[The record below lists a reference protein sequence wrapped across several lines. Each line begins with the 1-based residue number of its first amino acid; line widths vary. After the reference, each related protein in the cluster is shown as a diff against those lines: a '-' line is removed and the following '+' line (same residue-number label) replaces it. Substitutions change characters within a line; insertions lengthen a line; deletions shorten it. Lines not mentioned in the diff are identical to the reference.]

1 MGAETGLHPSTAHRI
16 LGSLIEN
23 RFVEPDPAGR
33 YRLGIRLLR
42 LGVRLHGHID
52 LRAVALPAM
61 EALRD
66 KLGESV
72 YLTLREGGV
81 VVYIEKATPNRMMHV
96 QSLVGSR
103 VPLYVTA
110 VGKLMLGTAGED
122 AIHGYAQHHHDA
134 APPA

>member
-61 EALRD
+61 EALR
-66 KLGESV
+66 
-72 YLTLREGGV
+72 EGGV